1 MRLHLIVL
9 SILVIPF
16 LVACNEEEPEVI
28 LPPVAA
34 FETEKEIY
42 DQGEPIEFFNLSENA
57 ESFLW
62 TFGADDT
69 STEEN
74 PVFTPVFPS
83 QAQGYGFRVRL
94 VAMGADG
101 ATDTTESFVR
111 ASKRTLRTITI
122 TEMAESII
130 DEIPFE
136 DGKVTELYLL
146 TGLPHDP
153 YDWINEYQTYPAKT
167 IEDEFTLPYDF
178 YISPGWPDV
187 YMGNQQWIFHFHASV
202 QGSDEVVSV
211 KRIVFN
217 PTHHDWYETEQGY
230 RAFEIGDDEITI
242 KVRFLYFD

>member
-1 MRLHLIVL
+1 M
-9 SILVIPF
+9 PF

-74 PVFTPVFPS
+74 PVYTPVFPS
-83 QAQGYGFRVRL
+83 QAQGYGFRVKL

-101 ATDTTESFVR
+101 VTDTTESFVR

-122 TEMAESII
+122 TEMAESVL
-130 DEIPFE
+130 EKIPFE

-153 YDWINEYQTYPAKT
+153 YDWINEYQTYPART
-167 IEDEFTLPYDF
+167 IEDEFTLPYEF

-202 QGSDEVVSV
+202 QGSDEVVQV
-211 KRIVFN
+211 KSIVFN